1 MYMKDTSAKA
11 IFAIIVG
18 GVSAYFGMIA
28 IPIIVLFAAM
38 MIDYCSGMVKA
49 WTTGKLS
56 SRVGVLGIVKKVG
69 YLVTVCVAAIVDW
82 LIISGLKKVG
92 ISFALDYCFGL
103 MVTIWF
109 IVNELIS
116 ILENLSA
123 IGVPLPGFLVA
134 MIKRLKVVVDDKG
147 SEEGGNRIEKMD

>member
-1 MYMKDTSAKA
+1 MKDTSTKV

-38 MIDYCSGMVKA
+38 MIDYCSGMIKA

-56 SRVGVLGIVKKVG
+56 SRVGVVGIVKKVG

-82 LIISGLKKVG
+82 LIASGLKKVG
-92 ISFALDYCFGL
+92 ISIALDYCFGL

-147 SEEGGNRIEKMD
+147 SEEGGNHIEKMD

>member
-1 MYMKDTSAKA
+1 MKDTSAKA

-38 MIDYCSGMVKA
+38 MIDYCSGMIKA

-56 SRVGVLGIVKKVG
+56 SRVGVVGIVKKVG

-92 ISFALDYCFGL
+92 ISFALDYYFGL

-134 MIKRLKVVVDDKG
+134 IIKRLKVVVDDKG
-147 SEEGGNRIEKMD
+147 SEEGENRIEKMD

>member
-1 MYMKDTSAKA
+1 MKETSIKA
-11 IFAIIVG
+11 LVAVIAG
-18 GVSAYFGMIA
+18 GLTAYFGLVG
-28 IPIIVLFAAM
+28 IPLVVLFAAM
-38 MIDYCSGMVKA
+38 IIDYCSGMIKA
-49 WTTGKLS
+49 WATGELS

-116 ILENLSA
+116 ILENLST

>member
-38 MIDYCSGMVKA
+38 MIDYCSGMIKA

-56 SRVGVLGIVKKVG
+56 SRVGVVGIVKKVG

-92 ISFALDYCFGL
+92 ISFTLDYCFGL
-103 MVTIWF
+103 MVTVWF
-109 IVNELIS
+109 IINELIS